1 MAEKIV
7 RDLTVPGDE
16 YVLLSRDSTLMD
28 AVIKLRRQ
36 QKEMGPKGHTS
47 IIVADDSGKVESML
61 TMFDILR
68 GLETQY
74 QELDQL
80 DWDKYGFGGKKLERL
95 FSDHGLWLKPLED
108 LCGRVARVRIGDMS
122 ADHCL
127 DDTVSA
133 DSTLDQAIRKMIQ
146 CRAHNLL
153 VFEKNEKFLGVLRTV
168 DLFNHVCSLVE
179 ICSINRKQ
187 PGGE

>member
-16 YVLLSRDSTLMD
+16 YITLSRESTLMD
-28 AVIKLRRQ
+28 AVIKLTQQRQ
-36 QKEMGPKGHTS
+36 ESGPRGHSS
-47 IIVADDSGKVESML
+47 IIVTGGKGKVVSML

-68 GLETQY
+68 GLDTQY
-74 QELDQL
+74 QDLDQL
-80 DWDKYGFGGKKLERL
+80 DWDKFGFGGDKLERL
-95 FSDHGLWLKPLED
+95 FSEHGLWLKPLED
-108 LCGRVARVRIGDMS
+108 LCARVDRVRIGDMS
-122 ADHCL
+122 TDHCL
-127 DDTVSA
+127 DDSVSA
-133 DSTLDQAIRKMIQ
+133 DSTLDQAIKKMIQ

-179 ICSINRKQ
+179 RCNMSRKQ
-187 PGGE
+187 SGGE